1 MLDIF
6 ILELNCILIID
17 YIVCVKLE
25 DDVFLILDVFFLH
38 HIQECAYVMY
48 SRTWERKREQVKLF
62 WHIDIFLFNVI
73 HSNMGS
79 VMYSKQILNLLYG
92 FWHFVFSLDWGFH
105 CETSYAKDG
114 FWTYVTQIA
123 TCSPWMFWMFLN
135 SVFHFMWVAVLLM
148 CQMYQVWKSTSFVML
163 SLGNDIRKSNSSV
176 T

>member
-1 MLDIF
+1 MYF
-6 ILELNCILIID
+6 
-17 YIVCVKLE
+17 KLE
-25 DDVFLILDVFFLH
+25 DDVFLILDGFFSSSHPSMCICHVFKDLGD
-38 HIQECAYVMY
+38 E
-48 SRTWERKREQVKLF
+48 ERASETILAH
-62 WHIDIFLFNVI
+62 WLFLFNVI

-79 VMYSKQILNLLYG
+79 VLCSKQILNLLYG
-92 FWHFVFSLDWGFH
+92 FWHCVFSLDWGFH

-176 T
+176 I